1 MATRN
6 IQHPQATPANPAVTG
21 PMPEVLVSDSPE
33 SATMKPYDAGR
44 GMHLTAQYLYD
55 QLIDNTQAERTRM
68 DIVKQ
73 AVDTIDTANFK
84 KMLSDM
90 VTLAKKITDEK
101 VKKAKYKTAQ
111 NTQTVL
117 RAAYGAI
124 KFAPVALAEE
134 GYSPTSTGYN
144 DMAVYS
150 KNALKKANIT
160 WEGIAK
166 VSADQ
171 KALDKQQVEDE
182 LVLTKL
188 KKDFPRLKS
197 DDGREFTES
206 AVDYNER
213 ILAKLDE
220 AIEQHAKDTLAARIE
235 TACRDIIKNYRSL
248 LDGIGDELYTVLD
261 KVIAEEEEAA
271 TKASMA
277 ADKTA
282 LH

>member
-6 IQHPQATPANPAVTG
+6 VNHPNATPASQPIIPSVEMGTIGEEKVAQ
-21 PMPEVLVSDSPE
+21 MQ
-33 SATMKPYDAGR
+33 AYDAGR

-55 QLIDNTQAERTRM
+55 QLVDNGQAERTRM
-68 DIVKQ
+68 EIVKQ

-84 KMLSDM
+84 KLLADM
-90 VTLAKKITDEK
+90 VELAKKIPDEK
-101 VKKAKYKTAQ
+101 IKKAKYKTAQ

-134 GYSPTSTGYN
+134 GYNPASTGYN

-166 VSADQ
+166 ISADQ
-171 KALDKQQVEDE
+171 KALDKKQVEDE

-188 KKDFPRLKS
+188 KKDFPRLKTE
-197 DDGREFTES
+197 DGKDFAES
-206 AVDYNER
+206 AFDYNER
-213 ILAKLDE
+213 ILAKLDA
-220 AIEQHAKDTLAARIE
+220 AIEQHAKDTMEARIE
-235 TACRDIIKNYRSL
+235 AACRDIIKNYPTL
-248 LDGIGDELYTVLD
+248 LDGIGDQLYIVLD
-261 KVIAEEEEAA
+261 KVTAEAQEAA
-271 TKASMA
+271 EKAA
-277 ADKTA
+277 GLIDKAA

>member
-6 IQHPQATPANPAVTG
+6 IQHPSAQPANPAVAAS
-21 PMPEVLVSDSPE
+21 MSEVLEGTEP
-33 SATMKPYDAGR
+33 AMKPYDAGR

-55 QLIDNTQAERTRM
+55 QLIGNTQAERTRM

-84 KMLSDM
+84 KLLSDM
-90 VTLAKKITDEK
+90 VELANKIPDEK
-101 VKKAKYKTAQ
+101 IKKAKYKTAQ

-124 KFAPVALAEE
+124 KFAPAALAEE
-134 GYSPTSTGYN
+134 GYNPASTGYN

-166 VSADQ
+166 ISADQ

-182 LVLTKL
+182 LVIKKL
-188 KKDFPRLKS
+188 KADFPRLKS
-197 DDGREFTES
+197 EDGKDFIES
-206 AVDYNER
+206 TVDYNER
-213 ILAKLDE
+213 ILNKLDE
-220 AIEQHAKDTLAARIE
+220 ALEQHAKDTLATRVE
-235 TACRDIIKNYRSL
+235 TACRKIIADFRPL
-248 LDGIGDELYTVLD
+248 IDGIGDELYKVLD

-271 TKASMA
+271 NKASMA
-277 ADKTA
+277 ADKQA